1 LKISIENALGADD
14 FGIRRP
20 RETLLFPS
28 AMMRFAA
35 KCSHLVLAVNA
46 GLRQWAL
53 GNEPLRI

>member
-35 KCSHLVLAVNA
+35 KMFTSCSCCQRGIEAM
-46 GLRQWAL
+46 GIGQ
-53 GNEPLRI
+53 

>member
-1 LKISIENALGADD
+1 MRLAPTIS
-14 FGIRRP
+14 GIRRP

-28 AMMRFAA
+28 AMLRFAA

-46 GLRQWAL
+46 GFRQWAL